1 MATKFNQV
9 KPNSYDANYT
19 PLIRDTKIL
28 NLSTQSSSGYLLNGD
43 YKSKV
48 YYELKNYID
57 YENDPTISYISVSM
71 PYVVLCNSNYI
82 ITDTNNTLTIT
93 TDVGILGTYT
103 FPQGN
108 YTAQTFIVVWKS
120 LVPSAFTLSLNTN
133 TNKFTITYT
142 GTTPP
147 TYTTFSL
154 SGTIDYIMGF
164 STSVSSNG
172 TNSVTMPR
180 VCNFLPIPRF
190 NICCDFLNNGT
201 LLSNNS
207 KFTNS
212 IILASVP
219 NNSKNNNLIVYESTE
234 NEFILKTLTLNT
246 LTLSIQDDN
255 GNLIN
260 FNGVA
265 SYFQLRF
272 SIFRERIPKL
282 LPFKEIVDLATT
294 DTNIFSEE
302 TEGLI
307 YS

>member
-1 MATKFNQV
+1 MTTQFNQG
-9 KPNSYDANYT
+9 KPQAYDPNFT

-43 YKSKV
+43 YKSKA
-48 YYELKNYID
+48 YYELKNFID
-57 YENDPTISYISVSM
+57 YENDDSVEYISVSM

-82 ITDTNNTLTIT
+82 INETNNTLN
-93 TDVGILGTYT
+93 ILPQSANLQTYT

-108 YTAQTFIVVWKS
+108 YTATSFMATWKTLIPSNYVITFNQLTNKFTIKNTATIA
-120 LVPSAFTLSLNTN
+120 SAFTLSGN
-133 TNKFTITYT
+133 
-142 GTTPP
+142 
-147 TYTTFSL
+147 
-154 SGTIDYIMGF
+154 IDYIMGF
-164 STSVSSNG
+164 SGSVSSVFISNVA
-172 TNSVTMPR
+172 TLNMPR
-180 VCNFLPIPRF
+180 SCNFLPLPRF

-207 KFTNS
+207 SFGNS

-219 NNSKNNNLIVYESTE
+219 NNSKNNNLIVYESDA

-246 LTLSIQDDN
+246 LTISIQDDN

-260 FNGVA
+260 FNGVS

-272 SIFRERIPKL
+272 SIFRKRIPKL
-282 LPFKEIVDLATT
+282 LPFKQIVDLANTQ
-294 DTNIFSEE
+294 DIFSEE

>member
-19 PLIRDTKIL
+19 PLMRDTKIL

-93 TDVGILGTYT
+93 TNDALLGTYT

-108 YTAQTFIVVWKS
+108 YTAQSFMIAWKA
-120 LVPSAFTLSLNTN
+120 LIPSAFIISLNTN

-142 GTTPP
+142 GTT
-147 TYTTFSL
+147 YTSFSL

-172 TNSVTMPR
+172 TTLTLPR

-207 KFTNS
+207 RFGNS

-260 FNGVA
+260 FNGVS

-282 LPFKEIVDLATT
+282 LPFKEIVDLANT
-294 DTNIFSEE
+294 DTDIFSKE